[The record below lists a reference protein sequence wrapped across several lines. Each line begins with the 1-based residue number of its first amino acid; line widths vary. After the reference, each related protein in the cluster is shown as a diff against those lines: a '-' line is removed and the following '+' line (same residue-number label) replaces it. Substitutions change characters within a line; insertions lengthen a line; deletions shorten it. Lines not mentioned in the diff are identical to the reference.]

1 MLRDAVIEDFWIFQ
15 DSKYTRFL
23 HMQGLQ
29 KVLNMAEYNWIMS
42 EWTVLTT
49 AQFWICLV
57 KVSQGFEYASVLNM
71 PRLKIKQACEHVKV
85 TQATDHA

>member
-1 MLRDAVIEDFWIFQ
+1 
-15 DSKYTRFL
+15 
-23 HMQGLQ
+23 MQGLQ

-57 KVSQGFEYASVLNM
+57 KVSQGFEYAFGSKYATAQNIVSLWTCEGYTVYWLCLNN
-71 PRLKIKQACEHVKV
+71 PK
-85 TQATDHA
+85 

>member
-15 DSKYTRFL
+15 DPKYTRFL

-57 KVSQGFEYASVLNM
+57 KVSQGFEYASGSKYATAQN
-71 PRLKIKQACEHVKV
+71 IQACEHVKV
-85 TQATDHA
+85 TQATDYA